1 MVSVSKYPPLFQG
14 FKAFSEL
21 KSLAEA
27 AQVNLGLD
35 YAWLDDVTYQ
45 DWQNYH
51 DLLRSKIFLVPLIVQ
66 R

>member
-1 MVSVSKYPPLFQG
+1 MDSVLRCPPLFQG

-27 AQVNLGLD
+27 AQINLGLD

-51 DLLRSKIFLVPLIVQ
+51 DLLKSKIFLVTLIV
-66 R
+66 